1 MKTAGCA
8 WKLGQETLPGGRARK
23 LRQETMSGDYN
34 QPARIAPKPTTTP
47 RLHLRMDSNMQ
58 AQPKQSLMIGSIFI
72 VLAFL
77 ANTIQSVFGKAIES
91 EVSVEMFS
99 WVTFLSALVVVTVI
113 VGLRRFRDLK
123 TNVLPIHL
131 LRGGTGISG
140 FLLFISA
147 AQMTSLM
154 NANVLLNTTPIF
166 IPLLAMAFLHNR
178 IGRQLWIAIA
188 LGFAGMVIIVKPS
201 ASIFTD
207 PGNLLGLLAGFVTA
221 IEFLAVKKL
230 DDSDSPLTQM
240 FYFLLIGT
248 AICSFL
254 VIGKFQAITP
264 EHLIIMLTTGI
275 CLVLF
280 QFLLIKAYMYA
291 KPHEIGAFQYSSVV
305 FAAILG
311 WFVFKES
318 LDLTTVLGTALV
330 CIGGYLSISGRKEG
344 GEGAQEGQVA
354 VSD

>member
-1 MKTAGCA
+1 
-8 WKLGQETLPGGRARK
+8 
-23 LRQETMSGDYN
+23 
-34 QPARIAPKPTTTP
+34 
-47 RLHLRMDSNMQ
+47 MDSNMP

-99 WVTFLSALVVVTVI
+99 WVTFLSALVVVTII
-113 VGLRRFRDLK
+113 VALRRFRDLN
-123 TNVLPIHL
+123 TTVLPMHL

-140 FLLFISA
+140 FLLFIGA
-147 AQMTSLM
+147 AQATSLM

-178 IGRQLWIAIA
+178 INRQLWLAIA
-188 LGFAGMVIIVKPS
+188 MGFAGMVIIVKPS
-201 ASIFTD
+201 ATIFTD

-230 DDSDSPLTQM
+230 DESDSPLTQM

-248 AICSFL
+248 VICSFL
-254 VIGKFQAITP
+254 VAGKFQAITAS
-264 EHLIIMLTTGI
+264 HMLIMLATGI

-311 WFVFKES
+311 WVVFKES
-318 LDLTTVLGTALV
+318 LDAATIAGTTLV
-330 CIGGYLSISGRKEG
+330 CIGGYLSISGRKENG
-344 GEGAQEGQVA
+344 DEETAKDEIAHGV
-354 VSD
+354 

>member
-1 MKTAGCA
+1 
-8 WKLGQETLPGGRARK
+8 
-23 LRQETMSGDYN
+23 
-34 QPARIAPKPTTTP
+34 
-47 RLHLRMDSNMQ
+47 MDSNMP

-99 WVTFLSALVVVTVI
+99 WVTFLSALVVVTTI
-113 VGLRRFRDLK
+113 VALRRFRDLK
-123 TNVLPIHL
+123 TTVLPMHL

-140 FLLFISA
+140 FLLFIGA
-147 AQMTSLM
+147 AQATSLM

-178 IGRQLWIAIA
+178 INRQLWLAIA
-188 LGFAGMVIIVKPS
+188 MGFAGMVIIVKPS
-201 ASIFTD
+201 ATIFTD

-230 DDSDSPLTQM
+230 DESDSPLTQM

-248 AICSFL
+248 VICSFL
-254 VIGKFQAITP
+254 VAGKFQAITAS
-264 EHLIIMLTTGI
+264 HMLIMLATGI

-311 WFVFKES
+311 WVVFKES
-318 LDLTTVLGTALV
+318 LDAATIAGTTLV
-330 CIGGYLSISGRKEG
+330 CIGGYLSISGRKENG
-344 GEGAQEGQVA
+344 DEETAKDEIAHGV
-354 VSD
+354 

>member
-1 MKTAGCA
+1 
-8 WKLGQETLPGGRARK
+8 
-23 LRQETMSGDYN
+23 
-34 QPARIAPKPTTTP
+34 
-47 RLHLRMDSNMQ
+47 MDSNMP
-58 AQPKQSLMIGSIFI
+58 AQPKQSLMIGSVFI

-99 WVTFLSALVVVTVI
+99 WVTFLSALVVVTII
-113 VGLRRFRDLK
+113 VALRRFRDLK
-123 TNVLPIHL
+123 TKVLPMHL

-140 FLLFISA
+140 FLLFIGA
-147 AQMTSLM
+147 AQATSLM

-178 IGRQLWIAIA
+178 INRQLWLAIA
-188 LGFAGMVIIVKPS
+188 MGFAGMVIIVKPS
-201 ASIFTD
+201 ATIFTD

-230 DDSDSPLTQM
+230 DESDSPLTQM

-248 AICSFL
+248 VICSFL
-254 VIGKFQAITP
+254 VAGKFQAITAS
-264 EHLIIMLTTGI
+264 HMLIMLATGI

-311 WFVFKES
+311 WVVFKES
-318 LDLTTVLGTALV
+318 LDAATIAGTTLV
-330 CIGGYLSISGRKEG
+330 CIGGYISISGRRENGDEQTDTNEIAG
-344 GEGAQEGQVA
+344 GV
-354 VSD
+354 

>member
-1 MKTAGCA
+1 
-8 WKLGQETLPGGRARK
+8 
-23 LRQETMSGDYN
+23 
-34 QPARIAPKPTTTP
+34 
-47 RLHLRMDSNMQ
+47 MQ
-58 AQPKQSLMIGSIFI
+58 AQPKQSLLFGAIFI

-91 EVSVEMFS
+91 EISVEMFS
-99 WVTFLSALVVVTVI
+99 WVTFLSALVVVTII
-113 VGLRRFRDLK
+113 VAARRFRDLK
-123 TNVLPIHL
+123 TAALPLHL
-131 LRGGTGISG
+131 LRGATGISG
-140 FLLFISA
+140 FLLFIAA

-178 IGRQLWIAIA
+178 INKQLWLAIA

-201 ASIFTD
+201 STIFTD
-207 PGNLLGLLAGFVTA
+207 PGNLLGLMAGFVTA

-240 FYFLLIGT
+240 FYFLVIGT
-248 AICSFL
+248 AVCSFL
-254 VIGKFQAITP
+254 VIGKLQAISAA
-264 EHLIIMLTTGI
+264 HLLMMLATGI

-305 FAAILG
+305 FAAVFG
-311 WFVFKES
+311 WMVFRES
-318 LDLTTVLGTALV
+318 LDTATIVGTILV
-330 CIGGYLSISGRKEG
+330 CIGGYLSISGRTDKVEEPEKG
-344 GEGAQEGQVA
+344 PNALNN
-354 VSD
+354 S

>member
-1 MKTAGCA
+1 
-8 WKLGQETLPGGRARK
+8 
-23 LRQETMSGDYN
+23 
-34 QPARIAPKPTTTP
+34 
-47 RLHLRMDSNMQ
+47 MDSNMP
-58 AQPKQSLMIGSIFI
+58 AQPKQSLLIGSVFI

-99 WVTFLSALVVVTVI
+99 WVTFLSALVVVTII
-113 VGLRRFRDLK
+113 VTLRRFRDLK
-123 TNVLPIHL
+123 TTVLPMHL

-140 FLLFISA
+140 FLLFIGA
-147 AQMTSLM
+147 AQATSLM

-178 IGRQLWIAIA
+178 INRQLWQAIA

-201 ASIFTD
+201 ATIFTD
-207 PGNLLGLLAGFVTA
+207 PGNILGLMAGFVTA

-230 DDSDSPLTQM
+230 DESDSPLTQM

-248 AICSFL
+248 VICSFL
-254 VIGKFQAITP
+254 VAGKFQAITAS
-264 EHLIIMLTTGI
+264 HMLIMLATGI

-311 WFVFKES
+311 WVVFKES
-318 LDLTTVLGTALV
+318 LDTATIAGTTLV
-330 CIGGYLSISGRKEG
+330 CIGGYLSISGRKENGDEETAKDEIAG
-344 GEGAQEGQVA
+344 GV
-354 VSD
+354 

>member
-1 MKTAGCA
+1 
-8 WKLGQETLPGGRARK
+8 
-23 LRQETMSGDYN
+23 
-34 QPARIAPKPTTTP
+34 
-47 RLHLRMDSNMQ
+47 MQ
-58 AQPKQSLMIGSIFI
+58 AQPKQSLLIGSVFI

-77 ANTIQSVFGKAIES
+77 ANTIQSVFGKAIEGS
-91 EVSVEMFS
+91 VSVEMFS
-99 WVTFLSALVVVTVI
+99 WVTFLSALVVVTII
-113 VGLRRFRDLK
+113 VALRRFQDLK
-123 TNVLPIHL
+123 TSALPMHL

-140 FLLFISA
+140 FLLFIGA

-178 IGRQLWIAIA
+178 ISRQLWLAIA

-230 DDSDSPLTQM
+230 DESESALTQM

-248 AICSFL
+248 VICSVL
-254 VIGKFQAITP
+254 VAGKFQAISAS
-264 EHLIIMLTTGI
+264 HMLIMVATGI

-311 WFVFKES
+311 WVVFKES
-318 LDLTTVLGTALV
+318 LDAATIAGTTLV
-330 CIGGYLSISGRKEG
+330 CFGGYISISGRKDNGDEEMATDEFAGGSEG
-344 GEGAQEGQVA
+344 GQEGLPT
-354 VSD
+354 DKNN

>member
-1 MKTAGCA
+1 
-8 WKLGQETLPGGRARK
+8 
-23 LRQETMSGDYN
+23 
-34 QPARIAPKPTTTP
+34 
-47 RLHLRMDSNMQ
+47 MDSTMP

-77 ANTIQSVFGKAIES
+77 ANTVQSVFGKAIER

-99 WVTFLSALVVVTVI
+99 WVTFLSALVVVTII
-113 VGLRRFRDLK
+113 VALRRFRDLK
-123 TNVLPIHL
+123 TTVLPMHL

-140 FLLFISA
+140 FLLFIGA
-147 AQMTSLM
+147 AQATSLM

-178 IGRQLWIAIA
+178 INRQLWLAIA

-201 ASIFTD
+201 ATIFTD
-207 PGNLLGLLAGFVTA
+207 PGNILGLMAGFVTA

-230 DDSDSPLTQM
+230 DESDSPLTQM

-248 AICSFL
+248 VICSFL
-254 VIGKFQAITP
+254 VAGKFQAISMS
-264 EHLIIMLTTGI
+264 HLLIMLATGI

-311 WFVFKES
+311 WVVFKES
-318 LDLTTVLGTALV
+318 LDAATIAGTTLV
-330 CIGGYLSISGRKEG
+330 CIGGYLSISGRKENG
-344 GEGAQEGQVA
+344 DEVTEAN
-354 VSD
+354 

>member
-1 MKTAGCA
+1 
-8 WKLGQETLPGGRARK
+8 
-23 LRQETMSGDYN
+23 
-34 QPARIAPKPTTTP
+34 
-47 RLHLRMDSNMQ
+47 MDSNMP

-99 WVTFLSALVVVTVI
+99 WVTFLSALVVVTII
-113 VGLRRFRDLK
+113 VALRRFRDLK
-123 TNVLPIHL
+123 TTVLPMHL

-140 FLLFISA
+140 FLLFIGA
-147 AQMTSLM
+147 AQATSLM

-178 IGRQLWIAIA
+178 INRQLWLAIA
-188 LGFAGMVIIVKPS
+188 MGFAGMVIIVKPS
-201 ASIFTD
+201 ATIFTD

-230 DDSDSPLTQM
+230 DESDSPLTQM

-248 AICSFL
+248 VICSFL
-254 VIGKFQAITP
+254 VAGKLQAITAS
-264 EHLIIMLTTGI
+264 HMLIMLATGI

-311 WFVFKES
+311 WVVFKES
-318 LDLTTVLGTALV
+318 LDAATIAGTTLV
-330 CIGGYLSISGRKEG
+330 CIGGYLSISGRKENG
-344 GEGAQEGQVA
+344 DEETAKNEIADGV
-354 VSD
+354 

>member
-1 MKTAGCA
+1 M
-8 WKLGQETLPGGRARK
+8 P
-23 LRQETMSGDYN
+23 
-34 QPARIAPKPTTTP
+34 
-47 RLHLRMDSNMQ
+47 
-58 AQPKQSLMIGSIFI
+58 AQPKQSLMIGSVFI

-77 ANTIQSVFGKAIES
+77 ANTVQSVFGKAIES

-99 WVTFLSALVVVTVI
+99 WVTFLSALVVVTII
-113 VGLRRFRDLK
+113 VALRRFRDLK
-123 TNVLPIHL
+123 TKVLPMHL

-140 FLLFISA
+140 FLLFIGA
-147 AQMTSLM
+147 AQATSLM

-178 IGRQLWIAIA
+178 INRQLWLAIA
-188 LGFAGMVIIVKPS
+188 MGFAGMVIIVKPS
-201 ASIFTD
+201 ATIFTD
-207 PGNLLGLLAGFVTA
+207 PGNILGLMAGFVTA

-230 DDSDSPLTQM
+230 DESDSPLTQM

-248 AICSFL
+248 VICSFL
-254 VIGKFQAITP
+254 VAGKFQAITAS
-264 EHLIIMLTTGI
+264 HMLIMLATGI

-311 WFVFKES
+311 WVVFKES
-318 LDLTTVLGTALV
+318 LDAATIAGTTLV
-330 CIGGYLSISGRKEG
+330 CIGGYLSISGRRENGDEQTDTSEIAG
-344 GEGAQEGQVA
+344 GV
-354 VSD
+354 

>member
-1 MKTAGCA
+1 
-8 WKLGQETLPGGRARK
+8 
-23 LRQETMSGDYN
+23 
-34 QPARIAPKPTTTP
+34 
-47 RLHLRMDSNMQ
+47 MDSTMP

-77 ANTIQSVFGKAIES
+77 ANTVQSVFGKAIER

-99 WVTFLSALVVVTVI
+99 WVTFLSALVVVTII
-113 VGLRRFRDLK
+113 VALRRFRDLK
-123 TNVLPIHL
+123 TTVLPMHL

-140 FLLFISA
+140 FLLFIGA
-147 AQMTSLM
+147 AQATSLM

-178 IGRQLWIAIA
+178 INRQLWLAIA

-201 ASIFTD
+201 ATIFTD
-207 PGNLLGLLAGFVTA
+207 PGNILGLMAGFVTA

-230 DDSDSPLTQM
+230 DESDSPLTQM

-248 AICSFL
+248 VICSFL
-254 VIGKFQAITP
+254 VAGKFQAISMS
-264 EHLIIMLTTGI
+264 HMLIMLATGI

-311 WFVFKES
+311 WVVFKES
-318 LDLTTVLGTALV
+318 LDAATIAGTTLV
-330 CIGGYLSISGRKEG
+330 CIGGYLSISGRKENG
-344 GEGAQEGQVA
+344 DEVTEAN
-354 VSD
+354 

>member
-1 MKTAGCA
+1 MV
-8 WKLGQETLPGGRARK
+8 
-23 LRQETMSGDYN
+23 
-34 QPARIAPKPTTTP
+34 
-47 RLHLRMDSNMQ
+47 
-58 AQPKQSLMIGSIFI
+58 GSVFI

-77 ANTIQSVFGKAIES
+77 ANTVQSVFGKAIES

-99 WVTFLSALVVVTVI
+99 WVTFLSALVVVTII
-113 VGLRRFRDLK
+113 VALRRFRDLK
-123 TNVLPIHL
+123 TTVLPMHL

-140 FLLFISA
+140 FLLFIGA
-147 AQMTSLM
+147 AQATSLM

-178 IGRQLWIAIA
+178 INRQLWLAIA
-188 LGFAGMVIIVKPS
+188 MGFAGMVIIVKPS
-201 ASIFTD
+201 ATIFTD

-230 DDSDSPLTQM
+230 DESDSPLTQM

-248 AICSFL
+248 VICSFL
-254 VIGKFQAITP
+254 VAGKFQAITAS
-264 EHLIIMLTTGI
+264 HMLIMLATGI

-311 WFVFKES
+311 WVVFKES
-318 LDLTTVLGTALV
+318 LDAATIAGTTLV
-330 CIGGYLSISGRKEG
+330 CIGGYLSISGRRENRDEQTDTNEIAG
-344 GEGAQEGQVA
+344 GV
-354 VSD
+354 

>member
-1 MKTAGCA
+1 
-8 WKLGQETLPGGRARK
+8 
-23 LRQETMSGDYN
+23 
-34 QPARIAPKPTTTP
+34 
-47 RLHLRMDSNMQ
+47 MDSNMP
-58 AQPKQSLMIGSIFI
+58 AQPKQSLMIGSVFI

-99 WVTFLSALVVVTVI
+99 WVTFLSALVVVTII
-113 VGLRRFRDLK
+113 VALRRFRDLK
-123 TNVLPIHL
+123 TKVLPMHL

-140 FLLFISA
+140 FLLFIGA
-147 AQMTSLM
+147 AQATSLM

-178 IGRQLWIAIA
+178 INRQLWLAIA
-188 LGFAGMVIIVKPS
+188 MGFAGMVIIVKPS
-201 ASIFTD
+201 ATIFTD

-230 DDSDSPLTQM
+230 DESDSPLTQM

-248 AICSFL
+248 VICSFL
-254 VIGKFQAITP
+254 VAGKFQAITAS
-264 EHLIIMLTTGI
+264 HMLIMLATGI

-311 WFVFKES
+311 WVVFKES
-318 LDLTTVLGTALV
+318 LDAATIAGTTLV
-330 CIGGYLSISGRKEG
+330 CIGGYLSISGRRENGDEQTDTNEIAG
-344 GEGAQEGQVA
+344 GV
-354 VSD
+354 

>member
-1 MKTAGCA
+1 
-8 WKLGQETLPGGRARK
+8 
-23 LRQETMSGDYN
+23 
-34 QPARIAPKPTTTP
+34 
-47 RLHLRMDSNMQ
+47 MDSNMP

-99 WVTFLSALVVVTVI
+99 WVTFLSALVVVTII
-113 VGLRRFRDLK
+113 VALRRFRDLK
-123 TNVLPIHL
+123 TTVLPMHL

-140 FLLFISA
+140 FLLFIGA
-147 AQMTSLM
+147 AQATSLM

-178 IGRQLWIAIA
+178 INRQLWLAIA
-188 LGFAGMVIIVKPS
+188 MGFAGMVIIVKPS
-201 ASIFTD
+201 ATIFTD

-230 DDSDSPLTQM
+230 DESDSPLTQM

-248 AICSFL
+248 VICSFL
-254 VIGKFQAITP
+254 VAGKLQAITAS
-264 EHLIIMLTTGI
+264 HMLIMLATGI

-311 WFVFKES
+311 WVVFKES
-318 LDLTTVLGTALV
+318 LDAATIAGTTLV
-330 CIGGYLSISGRKEG
+330 CIGGYLSISGRKENG
-344 GEGAQEGQVA
+344 DEETAKDEIAHGV
-354 VSD
+354 

>member
-1 MKTAGCA
+1 
-8 WKLGQETLPGGRARK
+8 
-23 LRQETMSGDYN
+23 
-34 QPARIAPKPTTTP
+34 
-47 RLHLRMDSNMQ
+47 MDSNMP

-99 WVTFLSALVVVTVI
+99 WVTFLSALVVVTII
-113 VGLRRFRDLK
+113 VALRRFRDLK
-123 TNVLPIHL
+123 TTVLPMHL

-140 FLLFISA
+140 FLLFIGA
-147 AQMTSLM
+147 AQATSLM

-178 IGRQLWIAIA
+178 INRQLWLAIA
-188 LGFAGMVIIVKPS
+188 MGFAGMVIIVKPS
-201 ASIFTD
+201 ATIFTD

-230 DDSDSPLTQM
+230 DESDSPLTQM

-248 AICSFL
+248 VICSFL
-254 VIGKFQAITP
+254 VAGKFQAITAS
-264 EHLIIMLTTGI
+264 HMLIMLATGI

-311 WFVFKES
+311 WVVFKES
-318 LDLTTVLGTALV
+318 LDAATIAGTTLV
-330 CIGGYLSISGRKEG
+330 CIGGYLSISGRREIGDEETAKDEIADG
-344 GEGAQEGQVA
+344 V
-354 VSD
+354 

>member
-1 MKTAGCA
+1 MLC
-8 WKLGQETLPGGRARK
+8 
-23 LRQETMSGDYN
+23 QETMSGDYN
-34 QPARIAPKPTTTP
+34 QPARITPKPTTTP

-178 IGRQLWIAIA
+178 IGRQIWIAIA

-311 WFVFKES
+311 WLVFKES
-318 LDLTTVLGTALV
+318 LELTTVLGTALV

-344 GEGAQEGQVA
+344 GEGA
-354 VSD
+354 

>member
-1 MKTAGCA
+1 
-8 WKLGQETLPGGRARK
+8 
-23 LRQETMSGDYN
+23 
-34 QPARIAPKPTTTP
+34 
-47 RLHLRMDSNMQ
+47 
-58 AQPKQSLMIGSIFI
+58 MIGSVFI

-99 WVTFLSALVVVTVI
+99 WVTFLSALVVVTII
-113 VGLRRFRDLK
+113 VALRRFRDLK
-123 TNVLPIHL
+123 TTVLPMHL

-140 FLLFISA
+140 FLLFIGA
-147 AQMTSLM
+147 AQATSLM

-178 IGRQLWIAIA
+178 INRQLWLAIA
-188 LGFAGMVIIVKPS
+188 MGFAGMVIIVKPS
-201 ASIFTD
+201 ATIFTD

-230 DDSDSPLTQM
+230 DESDSPITQM

-248 AICSFL
+248 VICSFL
-254 VIGKFQAITP
+254 VAGKFQAITAS
-264 EHLIIMLTTGI
+264 HMLIMLATGI

-311 WFVFKES
+311 WVVFKES
-318 LDLTTVLGTALV
+318 LDAATIAGTTLV
-330 CIGGYLSISGRKEG
+330 CIGGYLSISGRRENGDEQTDTNEIAG
-344 GEGAQEGQVA
+344 GV
-354 VSD
+354 

>member
-1 MKTAGCA
+1 
-8 WKLGQETLPGGRARK
+8 
-23 LRQETMSGDYN
+23 
-34 QPARIAPKPTTTP
+34 
-47 RLHLRMDSNMQ
+47 
-58 AQPKQSLMIGSIFI
+58 MIGSIFI

-99 WVTFLSALVVVTVI
+99 WVTFLSALVVVTII
-113 VGLRRFRDLK
+113 VALRRFRDLK
-123 TNVLPIHL
+123 TTVLPMHL

-140 FLLFISA
+140 FLLFIGA
-147 AQMTSLM
+147 AQATSLM

-178 IGRQLWIAIA
+178 INRQLWLAIA
-188 LGFAGMVIIVKPS
+188 MGFAGMVIIVKPS
-201 ASIFTD
+201 ATIFTD

-230 DDSDSPLTQM
+230 DESDSPLTQM

-248 AICSFL
+248 VICSFL
-254 VIGKFQAITP
+254 VAGKFQAITAS
-264 EHLIIMLTTGI
+264 HMLIMLATGI

-311 WFVFKES
+311 WVVFKEP
-318 LDLTTVLGTALV
+318 LDAATIAGTTLV
-330 CIGGYLSISGRKEG
+330 CIGGYLSISGRKENG
-344 GEGAQEGQVA
+344 DEETAKDEIAHRV
-354 VSD
+354 

>member
-1 MKTAGCA
+1 
-8 WKLGQETLPGGRARK
+8 
-23 LRQETMSGDYN
+23 
-34 QPARIAPKPTTTP
+34 
-47 RLHLRMDSNMQ
+47 MDSNMP

-99 WVTFLSALVVVTVI
+99 WVTFLSALVVVTTI
-113 VGLRRFRDLK
+113 VALRRFRDLK
-123 TNVLPIHL
+123 TTVLPMHL

-140 FLLFISA
+140 FLLFIGA
-147 AQMTSLM
+147 AQATSLM

-178 IGRQLWIAIA
+178 INRQLWLAIA
-188 LGFAGMVIIVKPS
+188 MGFAGMVIIVKPS
-201 ASIFTD
+201 ATIFTD

-230 DDSDSPLTQM
+230 DESDSPLTQM

-248 AICSFL
+248 VICSFL
-254 VIGKFQAITP
+254 VAGKFQAITAS
-264 EHLIIMLTTGI
+264 HMLIMLATGI

-311 WFVFKES
+311 WVIFKES
-318 LDLTTVLGTALV
+318 LDAATIAGTTLV
-330 CIGGYLSISGRKEG
+330 CIGGYLSISGRKENG
-344 GEGAQEGQVA
+344 DEETAKDEIAHGV
-354 VSD
+354 

>member
-1 MKTAGCA
+1 
-8 WKLGQETLPGGRARK
+8 
-23 LRQETMSGDYN
+23 
-34 QPARIAPKPTTTP
+34 
-47 RLHLRMDSNMQ
+47 MDSNMP
-58 AQPKQSLMIGSIFI
+58 AQPKQSLMIGSAFI

-99 WVTFLSALVVVTVI
+99 WVTFLSALVVVTII
-113 VGLRRFRDLK
+113 VALRRFRDLK
-123 TNVLPIHL
+123 TKVLPMHL

-140 FLLFISA
+140 FLLFIGA
-147 AQMTSLM
+147 AQATSLM

-178 IGRQLWIAIA
+178 INRQLWLAIA
-188 LGFAGMVIIVKPS
+188 MGFAGMVIIVKPS
-201 ASIFTD
+201 ATIFTD

-230 DDSDSPLTQM
+230 DESDSPITQM

-248 AICSFL
+248 VICSFL
-254 VIGKFQAITP
+254 VAGKFQAITAS
-264 EHLIIMLTTGI
+264 HMLIMLATGI

-311 WFVFKES
+311 WVVFKES
-318 LDLTTVLGTALV
+318 LDAATIAGTTLV
-330 CIGGYLSISGRKEG
+330 CIGGYLSISGRRENGDKQTDTNEIAG
-344 GEGAQEGQVA
+344 GV
-354 VSD
+354 

>member
-1 MKTAGCA
+1 
-8 WKLGQETLPGGRARK
+8 
-23 LRQETMSGDYN
+23 
-34 QPARIAPKPTTTP
+34 
-47 RLHLRMDSNMQ
+47 MQ
-58 AQPKQSLMIGSIFI
+58 AQPKQSLLFGAIFI

-91 EVSVEMFS
+91 EISVEMFS
-99 WVTFLSALVVVTVI
+99 WVTFLSALVVVTII
-113 VGLRRFRDLK
+113 VAARRFRDLK
-123 TNVLPIHL
+123 TAALPLHL
-131 LRGGTGISG
+131 LRGATGISG
-140 FLLFISA
+140 FLLFIGA

-178 IGRQLWIAIA
+178 INKQLWLAIA

-201 ASIFTD
+201 STIFTD
-207 PGNLLGLLAGFVTA
+207 PGNLLGLMAGFVTA

-240 FYFLLIGT
+240 FYFLVIGT
-248 AICSFL
+248 AVCSFL
-254 VIGKFQAITP
+254 VIGKLQAISAA
-264 EHLIIMLTTGI
+264 HMLMMLATGI

-305 FAAILG
+305 FAAIFG
-311 WFVFKES
+311 WMVFRES
-318 LDLTTVLGTALV
+318 LDTATIVGTILV
-330 CIGGYLSISGRKEG
+330 CIGGYLSISGRTDNSEEPEKG
-344 GEGAQEGQVA
+344 PNALNNT
-354 VSD
+354 

>member
-1 MKTAGCA
+1 
-8 WKLGQETLPGGRARK
+8 
-23 LRQETMSGDYN
+23 
-34 QPARIAPKPTTTP
+34 
-47 RLHLRMDSNMQ
+47 MDSNMP

-99 WVTFLSALVVVTVI
+99 WVTFLSALVVVTII
-113 VGLRRFRDLK
+113 VALRRFRDLK
-123 TNVLPIHL
+123 TTVLPMHL

-140 FLLFISA
+140 FLLFIGA
-147 AQMTSLM
+147 AQATSLM

-178 IGRQLWIAIA
+178 INRQLWLAIA
-188 LGFAGMVIIVKPS
+188 MGFAGMVIIVKPS
-201 ASIFTD
+201 ATIFTD

-230 DDSDSPLTQM
+230 DESDSPLTQM

-248 AICSFL
+248 VICSFL
-254 VIGKFQAITP
+254 VAGKFQAITAS
-264 EHLIIMLTTGI
+264 HMLIMLATGI

-311 WFVFKES
+311 WVVFKES
-318 LDLTTVLGTALV
+318 LDAATIAGTTLV
-330 CIGGYLSISGRKEG
+330 CIGGYLSISGRKENG
-344 GEGAQEGQVA
+344 DEERPKMR
-354 VSD
+354 

>member
-1 MKTAGCA
+1 M
-8 WKLGQETLPGGRARK
+8 E
-23 LRQETMSGDYN
+23 
-34 QPARIAPKPTTTP
+34 PT
-47 RLHLRMDSNMQ
+47 MQ
-58 AQPKQSLMIGSIFI
+58 AQPKQSLLIGSIFI

-77 ANTIQSVFGKAIES
+77 ANTVQSVFGKAIEKQ
-91 EVSVEMFS
+91 VSVEMFS
-99 WVTFLSALVVVTVI
+99 WVTFLSALVVVTII
-113 VGLRRFRDLK
+113 VALRRFRDLK
-123 TNVLPIHL
+123 TTVLPMHL
-131 LRGGTGISG
+131 LRGGTGIAG
-140 FLLFISA
+140 FLLFIGA

-166 IPLLAMAFLHNR
+166 IPILAMAFLHNR
-178 IGRQLWIAIA
+178 INRQLWLAIA

-201 ASIFTD
+201 ASIFSD

-230 DDSDSPLTQM
+230 DESDSPLTQM

-248 AICSFL
+248 LICSFL
-254 VIGKFQAITP
+254 VVGKFQSISAN
-264 EHLIIMLTTGI
+264 HMLIMLATGI

-311 WFVFKES
+311 WLVFRES
-318 LDLTTVLGTALV
+318 LDTATIAGTTLV
-330 CIGGYLSISGRKEG
+330 CIGGYLSISGRKEDGEENG
-344 GEGAQEGQVA
+344 GEKGLI
-354 VSD
+354 SSP

>member
-1 MKTAGCA
+1 M
-8 WKLGQETLPGGRARK
+8 P
-23 LRQETMSGDYN
+23 
-34 QPARIAPKPTTTP
+34 
-47 RLHLRMDSNMQ
+47 

-77 ANTIQSVFGKAIES
+77 ANTVQSVFGKAIER

-99 WVTFLSALVVVTVI
+99 WVTFLSALVVVTII
-113 VGLRRFRDLK
+113 VTLRRFRDLK
-123 TNVLPIHL
+123 TTVLPMHL

-140 FLLFISA
+140 FLLFIGA
-147 AQMTSLM
+147 AQATSLM

-166 IPLLAMAFLHNR
+166 IPLLAMAFLQNR
-178 IGRQLWIAIA
+178 INRQLWQAIA

-201 ASIFTD
+201 ATIFTD
-207 PGNLLGLLAGFVTA
+207 PGNILGLMAGFVTA

-230 DDSDSPLTQM
+230 DESDSPLTQM

-248 AICSFL
+248 VICSFL
-254 VIGKFQAITP
+254 VAGKFQAISMS
-264 EHLIIMLTTGI
+264 HLLIMLATGI

-311 WFVFKES
+311 WVVFKES
-318 LDLTTVLGTALV
+318 LDAATIAGTTLV
-330 CIGGYLSISGRKEG
+330 CIGGYLSISGRKENG
-344 GEGAQEGQVA
+344 DEVTEAN
-354 VSD
+354 

>member
-1 MKTAGCA
+1 
-8 WKLGQETLPGGRARK
+8 
-23 LRQETMSGDYN
+23 MSGDYN
-34 QPARIAPKPTTTP
+34 HPARIAPNLTCTP
-47 RLHLRMDSNMQ
+47 RLRLRMDRNMQ
-58 AQPKQSLMIGSIFI
+58 SQPKQSLMIGSIFI

-77 ANTIQSVFGKAIES
+77 ANTIQSVFGKAIERD
-91 EVSVEMFS
+91 VSVEMFS
-99 WVTFLSALVVVTVI
+99 WVTFLSALIVVTI
-113 VGLRRFRDLK
+113 IAAIRRFLDLK
-123 TNVLPIHL
+123 TKALPLHL

-147 AQMTSLM
+147 AQKTSLM

-166 IPLLAMAFLHNR
+166 IPLLAMAFLQNR

-188 LGFAGMVIIVKPS
+188 LGFVGMVIIVKPS

-207 PGNLLGLLAGFVTA
+207 PGNVLGLLAGFVTA

-230 DDSDSPLTQM
+230 DDSDSALTQM

-248 AICSFL
+248 TICSFL

-264 EHLIIMLTTGI
+264 EHLMIMLATGV

-311 WFVFKES
+311 WVVFKES
-318 LDLTTVLGTALV
+318 LNLATVLGTALV
-330 CIGGYLSISGRKEG
+330 CVGGYLSISGRKEKDKG
-344 GEGAQEGQVA
+344 MQEGQEKLS
-354 VSD
+354 VS

>member
-1 MKTAGCA
+1 
-8 WKLGQETLPGGRARK
+8 
-23 LRQETMSGDYN
+23 
-34 QPARIAPKPTTTP
+34 
-47 RLHLRMDSNMQ
+47 MDSTMP

-77 ANTIQSVFGKAIES
+77 ANTVQSVFGKAIER

-99 WVTFLSALVVVTVI
+99 WVTFLSALVVVTII
-113 VGLRRFRDLK
+113 VTLRRFRDLK
-123 TNVLPIHL
+123 TTVLPMHL

-140 FLLFISA
+140 FLLFIGA
-147 AQMTSLM
+147 AQATSLM

-178 IGRQLWIAIA
+178 INRQLWLAIA

-201 ASIFTD
+201 ATIFTD
-207 PGNLLGLLAGFVTA
+207 PGNILGLMAGFVTA

-230 DDSDSPLTQM
+230 DESDSPLTQM

-248 AICSFL
+248 VICSFL
-254 VIGKFQAITP
+254 VAGKFQAISMS
-264 EHLIIMLTTGI
+264 HLLIMLATGI

-311 WFVFKES
+311 WVVFKES
-318 LDLTTVLGTALV
+318 LDAATIAGTTLV
-330 CIGGYLSISGRKEG
+330 CIGGYLSISGRKENG
-344 GEGAQEGQVA
+344 DEVTEAN
-354 VSD
+354 

>member
-1 MKTAGCA
+1 
-8 WKLGQETLPGGRARK
+8 
-23 LRQETMSGDYN
+23 
-34 QPARIAPKPTTTP
+34 
-47 RLHLRMDSNMQ
+47 
-58 AQPKQSLMIGSIFI
+58 MIGSVFI

-99 WVTFLSALVVVTVI
+99 WVTFLSALVVVTII
-113 VGLRRFRDLK
+113 VALRRFRDLK
-123 TNVLPIHL
+123 TKVLPMHL

-140 FLLFISA
+140 FLLFIGA
-147 AQMTSLM
+147 AQATSLM

-178 IGRQLWIAIA
+178 INRQLWLAIA
-188 LGFAGMVIIVKPS
+188 MGFAGMVIIVKPS
-201 ASIFTD
+201 ATIFTD

-230 DDSDSPLTQM
+230 DESDSPLTQM

-248 AICSFL
+248 VICSFL
-254 VIGKFQAITP
+254 VAGKFQAITAS
-264 EHLIIMLTTGI
+264 HMLIMLATGI

-311 WFVFKES
+311 WVVFKES
-318 LDLTTVLGTALV
+318 LDAATIAGTTLV
-330 CIGGYLSISGRKEG
+330 CIGGYISISGRRENGDEQTDTNEIAG
-344 GEGAQEGQVA
+344 GV
-354 VSD
+354 

>member
-1 MKTAGCA
+1 
-8 WKLGQETLPGGRARK
+8 
-23 LRQETMSGDYN
+23 
-34 QPARIAPKPTTTP
+34 
-47 RLHLRMDSNMQ
+47 
-58 AQPKQSLMIGSIFI
+58 MIGAVFI
-72 VLAFL
+72 VLAFF
-77 ANTIQSVFGKAIES
+77 ANTVQSVFGKAIES

-99 WVTFLSALVVVTVI
+99 WVTFLSALVVVTII
-113 VGLRRFRDLK
+113 VALRRFRDLK
-123 TNVLPIHL
+123 TRVLPMHL

-140 FLLFISA
+140 FLLFIGA
-147 AQMTSLM
+147 AQATSLI

-178 IGRQLWIAIA
+178 INRQLWLAIA

-201 ASIFTD
+201 ATIFTD
-207 PGNLLGLLAGFVTA
+207 PGNILGLMAGFVTA

-230 DDSDSPLTQM
+230 DESDSPLTQM

-248 AICSFL
+248 IICSFL
-254 VIGKFQAITP
+254 VAGKFQAISMS
-264 EHLIIMLTTGI
+264 HILIMLATGI

-311 WFVFKES
+311 WVVFKES
-318 LDLTTVLGTALV
+318 LDTATLAGTTLV
-330 CIGGYLSISGRKEG
+330 CIGGYLSISGRKENDD
-344 GEGAQEGQVA
+344 EETDTPEIASRA
-354 VSD
+354 

>member
-1 MKTAGCA
+1 
-8 WKLGQETLPGGRARK
+8 
-23 LRQETMSGDYN
+23 
-34 QPARIAPKPTTTP
+34 
-47 RLHLRMDSNMQ
+47 
-58 AQPKQSLMIGSIFI
+58 MIGSIFI

-99 WVTFLSALVVVTVI
+99 WVTFLSALVVVTII
-113 VGLRRFRDLK
+113 VALRRFRDLK
-123 TNVLPIHL
+123 TTVLPMHL

-140 FLLFISA
+140 FLLFIGA
-147 AQMTSLM
+147 AQATSLM

-178 IGRQLWIAIA
+178 INRQLWLAIA
-188 LGFAGMVIIVKPS
+188 MGFAGMVIIVKPS
-201 ASIFTD
+201 ATIFTD

-230 DDSDSPLTQM
+230 DESDSPLTQM

-248 AICSFL
+248 VICSFL
-254 VIGKFQAITP
+254 VAGKFQAITAS
-264 EHLIIMLTTGI
+264 HMLIMLATGI

-311 WFVFKES
+311 WVVFKES
-318 LDLTTVLGTALV
+318 LDAATIAGTTLV
-330 CIGGYLSISGRKEG
+330 CIGGYLSISGRREIGDEETAKDEIADG
-344 GEGAQEGQVA
+344 V
-354 VSD
+354 

>member
-1 MKTAGCA
+1 M
-8 WKLGQETLPGGRARK
+8 P
-23 LRQETMSGDYN
+23 
-34 QPARIAPKPTTTP
+34 
-47 RLHLRMDSNMQ
+47 

-77 ANTIQSVFGKAIES
+77 ANTVQSVFGKAIER

-99 WVTFLSALVVVTVI
+99 WVTFLSALVVVTII
-113 VGLRRFRDLK
+113 VALRRFRDLK
-123 TNVLPIHL
+123 TTVLPMHL

-140 FLLFISA
+140 FLLFIGA
-147 AQMTSLM
+147 AQATSLM

-178 IGRQLWIAIA
+178 INRQLWLAIA

-201 ASIFTD
+201 ATIFTD
-207 PGNLLGLLAGFVTA
+207 PGNILGLMAGFVTA

-230 DDSDSPLTQM
+230 DESDSPLTQM

-248 AICSFL
+248 VICSFL
-254 VIGKFQAITP
+254 VAGKFQAITAS
-264 EHLIIMLTTGI
+264 HMLIMLATGI

-311 WFVFKES
+311 WVVFKES
-318 LDLTTVLGTALV
+318 LDTATIAGTTLV
-330 CIGGYLSISGRKEG
+330 CIGGYLSISGRKENGDEETAKDEIAG
-344 GEGAQEGQVA
+344 GV
-354 VSD
+354 

>member
-1 MKTAGCA
+1 
-8 WKLGQETLPGGRARK
+8 
-23 LRQETMSGDYN
+23 
-34 QPARIAPKPTTTP
+34 
-47 RLHLRMDSNMQ
+47 MQ
-58 AQPKQSLMIGSIFI
+58 AQPKQSLLIGSIFI

-77 ANTIQSVFGKAIES
+77 ANTVQSVFGKAIEKQ
-91 EVSVEMFS
+91 VSVEMFS
-99 WVTFLSALVVVTVI
+99 WVTFLSALVVVTII
-113 VGLRRFRDLK
+113 VALRRFRDLK
-123 TNVLPIHL
+123 TTVLPMHL
-131 LRGGTGISG
+131 LRGGTGIAG
-140 FLLFISA
+140 FLLFIGA

-166 IPLLAMAFLHNR
+166 IPILAMAFLHNR
-178 IGRQLWIAIA
+178 INRQLWLAIA

-201 ASIFTD
+201 ASIFSD

-230 DDSDSPLTQM
+230 DESDSPLTQM

-248 AICSFL
+248 LICSFL
-254 VIGKFQAITP
+254 VVGKFQSISAN
-264 EHLIIMLTTGI
+264 HMLIMLATGI

-311 WFVFKES
+311 WLVFRES
-318 LDLTTVLGTALV
+318 LDTATIAGTTLV
-330 CIGGYLSISGRKEG
+330 CIGGYLSISGRKEDGEENG
-344 GEGAQEGQVA
+344 GEKGLI
-354 VSD
+354 SSP

>member
-1 MKTAGCA
+1 
-8 WKLGQETLPGGRARK
+8 
-23 LRQETMSGDYN
+23 
-34 QPARIAPKPTTTP
+34 
-47 RLHLRMDSNMQ
+47 
-58 AQPKQSLMIGSIFI
+58 MIGSVFI

-99 WVTFLSALVVVTVI
+99 WVTFLSALVVVTII
-113 VGLRRFRDLK
+113 VALRRFRDLK
-123 TNVLPIHL
+123 TKVLPMHL

-140 FLLFISA
+140 FLLFIGA
-147 AQMTSLM
+147 AQATSLM

-178 IGRQLWIAIA
+178 INRQLWLAIA
-188 LGFAGMVIIVKPS
+188 MGFAGMVIIVKPS
-201 ASIFTD
+201 ATIFTD

-230 DDSDSPLTQM
+230 DESDSPLTQM

-248 AICSFL
+248 VICSFL
-254 VIGKFQAITP
+254 VAGKFQAITAS
-264 EHLIIMLTTGI
+264 HMLIMLATGI

-311 WFVFKES
+311 WVVFKES
-318 LDLTTVLGTALV
+318 LDAATIAGTTLV
-330 CIGGYLSISGRKEG
+330 CIGGYLSISGRRENGDEQTDTNEIAG
-344 GEGAQEGQVA
+344 GV
-354 VSD
+354 

>member
-1 MKTAGCA
+1 
-8 WKLGQETLPGGRARK
+8 
-23 LRQETMSGDYN
+23 
-34 QPARIAPKPTTTP
+34 
-47 RLHLRMDSNMQ
+47 
-58 AQPKQSLMIGSIFI
+58 MIGSVFI

-99 WVTFLSALVVVTVI
+99 WVTFLSALVVVTII
-113 VGLRRFRDLK
+113 VALRRFRDLK
-123 TNVLPIHL
+123 TKVLPMHL

-140 FLLFISA
+140 FLLFIGA
-147 AQMTSLM
+147 AQATSLM

-178 IGRQLWIAIA
+178 INRQLWLAIA
-188 LGFAGMVIIVKPS
+188 MGFAGMVIIVKPS
-201 ASIFTD
+201 ATIFTD

-230 DDSDSPLTQM
+230 DESDSPLTQM

-248 AICSFL
+248 VICSFL
-254 VIGKFQAITP
+254 VAGKFQAITAS
-264 EHLIIMLTTGI
+264 HMLIMLATGI

-311 WFVFKES
+311 WVVFKES
-318 LDLTTVLGTALV
+318 LDAATIAGTTLV
-330 CIGGYLSISGRKEG
+330 CIGGYLSISGRRENGDGQTDTNEIAG
-344 GEGAQEGQVA
+344 GV
-354 VSD
+354 